1 MTDSLELVLR
11 PIANLLNRN
20 IVATTPARELCEQLS
35 GTTVAIRVRD
45 TALAMY
51 FTIGDSAVELSTDSD
66 NESDPDVVITGSLL
80 TLARIAG
87 TSGEQAIR
95 DGSLELTGDAEVA
108 QAFQTLLGFAAPDI
122 EEELSGV
129 IGDVAAHRLGE
140 TARGVRNWA
149 RAARSTMASN
159 IREYVQEESRDVPSR
174 YETERFSSRVDSLR
188 DDVDRLEARL
198 NRLNPL
204 SDGD

>member
-1 MTDSLELVLR
+1 MTDPLELVLR

-35 GTTVAIRVRD
+35 GTIVAVRVRD

-51 FTIGDSAVELSTDSD
+51 FAIGDSVVELSTDSD
-66 NESDPDVVITGSLL
+66 SEPDVVITGSLL

-87 TSGEQAIR
+87 TSGKQAIR
-95 DGSLELTGDAEVA
+95 DGSLELTGDVEAA

-174 YETERFSSRVDSLR
+174 YETDRFSSRVDSLR
-188 DDVDRLEARL
+188 DDVDRLEARI
-198 NRLNPL
+198 NRLN
-204 SDGD
+204 GGN

>member
-51 FTIGDSAVELSTDSD
+51 FTVGDSAVELSTDSD
-66 NESDPDVVITGSLL
+66 SDPDVVVTGSLL
-80 TLARIAG
+80 TLAGIAG
-87 TSGEQAIR
+87 TSGEEAIR
-95 DGSLELTGDAEVA
+95 DGSLELTGDAETA
-108 QAFQTLLGFAAPDI
+108 QAFQALLGFAAPDI
-122 EEELSGV
+122 EEELSSV

-140 TARGVRNWA
+140 TVRGVRNWA

-174 YETERFSSRVDSLR
+174 YETDRFSSRVDSLR

>member
-1 MTDSLELVLR
+1 MTDPLELVLR

-51 FTIGDSAVELSTDSD
+51 FTIGDSAVDLSTDSD
-66 NESDPDVVITGSLL
+66 SDPDVVITGSLL

-95 DGSLELTGDAEVA
+95 DGSLELTGDAETA
-108 QAFQTLLGFAAPDI
+108 QAFQTLLGFATPDI

>member
-51 FTIGDSAVELSTDSD
+51 FTIGDSAVELSTDS
-66 NESDPDVVITGSLL
+66 ESDPDVVITGSLL
-80 TLARIAG
+80 TLALIAG

-95 DGSLELTGDAEVA
+95 DGSLELTGDVEAA

>member
-51 FTIGDSAVELSTDSD
+51 FTIGDSAVELSTDS
-66 NESDPDVVITGSLL
+66 ESDPDVVITGSLL

-95 DGSLELTGDAEVA
+95 DGSLELTGDAEAA

-174 YETERFSSRVDSLR
+174 YEAERFSSRVDSLR
-188 DDVDRLEARL
+188 DDVDRLEARFK
-198 NRLNPL
+198 RLNSL
-204 SDGD
+204 NGGD